1 MTYAIAQPSDVG
13 FASACRSN
21 VMDVLSLT
29 ALADEQL
36 AAARASSAGR
46 SAHTIHGGQ
55 AHALRQTVLA
65 LVADRALGE
74 HESPGE
80 ATLQVLAGRVR
91 LSAGED
97 SWELATGDFLVIPA
111 ARHDLAA
118 IDDSAVLLSVVTAV
132 RG

>member
-1 MTYAIAQPSDVG
+1 
-13 FASACRSN
+13 
-21 VMDVLSLT
+21 MDVVSLT
-29 ALADEQL
+29 ALADEQV

-55 AHALRQTVLA
+55 TLALRQTVLA
-65 LVADRALGE
+65 LVAGRALGE

-91 LSAGED
+91 LSAGDD
-97 SWELATGDFLVIPA
+97 SWEAAAGDYLVIPP

-118 IDDSAVLLSVVTAV
+118 IDDSAVLLSVVTAA

>member
-1 MTYAIAQPSDVG
+1 
-13 FASACRSN
+13 
-21 VMDVLSLT
+21 MDALSLT
-29 ALADEQL
+29 ALADEQI

-46 SAHTIHGGQ
+46 SARTIHGGHTQ
-55 AHALRQTVLA
+55 APRQTVLA
-65 LVADRALGE
+65 LLAGQALGE

-91 LSAGED
+91 LSAGGD
-97 SWELATGDFLVIPA
+97 SWEAATGDYLVIPP

-118 IDDSAVLLSVVTAV
+118 IDDCAVLLSVVTDA

>member
-1 MTYAIAQPSDVG
+1 MEA
-13 FASACRSN
+13 
-21 VMDVLSLT
+21 LSLT
-29 ALADEQL
+29 AVAEEQV

-46 SAHTIHGGQ
+46 SARSIHGGQ
-55 AHALRQTVLA
+55 THALRQTVLA
-65 LVADRALGE
+65 LTAGQALGE

-91 LSAGED
+91 LSAGDD
-97 SWELATGDFLVIPA
+97 SWEAATGDYLIIPP

-118 IDDSAVLLSVVTAV
+118 IDDSAVLLSVVTAA

>member
-1 MTYAIAQPSDVG
+1 
-13 FASACRSN
+13 
-21 VMDVLSLT
+21 MDVLSLT
-29 ALADEQL
+29 TLADEQI

-55 AHALRQTVLA
+55 GHALRQTVLA
-65 LVADRALGE
+65 LAAGRALGE

-91 LSAGED
+91 LSSGDD
-97 SWELATGDFLVIPA
+97 SWEGAAGDHLVIPPH
-111 ARHDLAA
+111 RHDLAA
-118 IDDSAVLLSVVTAV
+118 IDDSAVLLSVVAAV

>member
-1 MTYAIAQPSDVG
+1 
-13 FASACRSN
+13 
-21 VMDVLSLT
+21 MDALSLT
-29 ALADEQL
+29 ALADEQI

-46 SAHTIHGGQ
+46 SARTIHGG
-55 AHALRQTVLA
+55 HTRALRQTVLA
-65 LVADRALGE
+65 LLAGQALGE

-91 LSAGED
+91 LSAGDD
-97 SWELATGDFLVIPA
+97 SWEAAMGDYLVIPP

-118 IDDSAVLLSVVTAV
+118 IDDSAVLLSVVTDA

>member
-1 MTYAIAQPSDVG
+1 
-13 FASACRSN
+13 
-21 VMDVLSLT
+21 MDVLSLT
-29 ALADEQL
+29 ALADEQV
-36 AAARASSAGR
+36 AAARASAAGR

-55 AHALRQTVLA
+55 THALRQTVLA
-65 LVADRALGE
+65 LLAGRALGE

-91 LSAGED
+91 LSAGD
-97 SWELATGDFLVIPA
+97 NSWEAATGDYLVIPG

-118 IDDSAVLLSVVTAV
+118 IDDCAVLLTVVTAV

>member
-1 MTYAIAQPSDVG
+1 
-13 FASACRSN
+13 
-21 VMDVLSLT
+21 MDALSLT
-29 ALADEQL
+29 ALADEQI

-46 SAHTIHGGQ
+46 SARTIHGGHTQ
-55 AHALRQTVLA
+55 ALRQTVLA
-65 LVADRALGE
+65 LLAGQALGE

-91 LSAGED
+91 LSAGGD
-97 SWELATGDFLVIPA
+97 SWEAATGDYLVIPP

-118 IDDSAVLLSVVTAV
+118 IDDCAVLLSVVTAA